1 MAKKNFSEAIGAT
14 LTTQEV
20 INDIKTATAQEV
32 DTTQEVK
39 KVQEKKTTKKASTK
53 GSKTAAASGRTR
65 KTYTEKEALEAQE
78 NLKTSGRKGVALP
91 RINLAFTP
99 SNYDYIKT
107 MAAMHGV
114 SLTEFVNSIIKKD
127 SETGENAKAYK
138 QVVKLRNSI
147 K

>member
-1 MAKKNFSEAIGAT
+1 MAAKKDFTASTEKVLNQIEIAT
-14 LTTQEV
+14 ATGTTQE
-20 INDIKTATAQEV
+20 A

-39 KVQEKKTTKKASTK
+39 KTQEKKTTR
-53 GSKTAAASGRTR
+53 KTAAKASKPAKTSGKTR
-65 KTYTEKEALEAQE
+65 KTYTEAEALEAQE
-78 NLKTSGRKGVALP
+78 NLKTSGRKGVSLP
-91 RINLAFTP
+91 RINMAFTP

-114 SLTEFVNSIIKKD
+114 SLTEFVNNLIKQD
-127 SETGENAKAYK
+127 LETGANAKAYK